1 MEIKQ
6 EQRGAIHVLSPIGRL
21 DTDSA
26 SDLDLAIQDLLGA
39 QARHFVLDLAQIGY
53 ISSAGLQVMFSLA
66 KQLDGGKGSLRLAAL
81 NAPVRQ
87 VFDIA
92 GCTKSF
98 SIYDNL
104 EAALDKHPQASVEPP
119 NVGKLAAKIFG
130 TKAHTPTGTHG
141 VVDVA
146 KAAAGILGA
155 NKKDQKG

>member
-6 EQRGAIHVLSPIGRL
+6 EQRGAVYVLSPIGRL

-39 QARHFVLDLAQIGY
+39 QARHFVLDFSGLGY
-53 ISSAGLQVMFSLA
+53 ISSAGLQVLFSLA
-66 KQLDGGKGSLRLAAL
+66 KQLDGGKGSLRLAGL
-81 NAPVRQ
+81 TAPVRK

-98 SIYDNL
+98 SIYDDL
-104 EAALDKHPQASVEPP
+104 ASAFDKHPQASAEPP

-130 TKAHTPTGTHG
+130 TQAHKPTGTHG

-146 KAAAGILGA
+146 KAAAGILGGKD
-155 NKKDQKG
+155 KKKG